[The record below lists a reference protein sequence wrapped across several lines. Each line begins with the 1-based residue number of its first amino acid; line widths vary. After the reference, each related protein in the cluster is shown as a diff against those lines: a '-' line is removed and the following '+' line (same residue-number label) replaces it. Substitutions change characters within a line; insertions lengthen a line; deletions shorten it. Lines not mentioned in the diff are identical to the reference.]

1 MGKFID
7 LNCDQRGAW
16 NEAAAKLAK
25 ARTLE
30 FFAKHLG

>member
-7 LNCDQRGAW
+7 LNCDQRGSW

-25 ARTLE
+25 VRTLE